1 MQNKLL
7 QVKTFLRAMG
17 KTLPGMPRDAKP
29 ANAELAK
36 TLIMEE
42 FEEYEEAAVLTID
55 HFDAL
60 VDLLYVALN
69 GYAYLAI
76 NPEPHLIAVTCKQ
89 PTKFNLA
96 PYVAQTAHRLI
107 MRPLCI
113 DECKKS
119 LDNLVANLVFA
130 AGVNNFNLDAGFD
143 IVHASN
149 MTKLWTKA
157 ELATIDQTYTW
168 TYTPALDL
176 YTVKRPDGKVVK
188 PPSFRPPDLTDLVNE
203 ARRSFGLSPVAT
215 APSSAP
221 SLPQQPD
228 V

>member
-7 QVKTFLRAMG
+7 QVKAFLRAMG
-17 KTLPGMPRDAKP
+17 KSLPGFPREAKP
-29 ANAELAK
+29 ANAELVK

-42 FEEYEEAAVLTID
+42 YEEYEEAHAMTID
-55 HFDAL
+55 HFDAI
-60 VDLLYVALN
+60 VDILYVALN

-96 PYVAQTAHRLI
+96 PYAALAAQRLVTK
-107 MRPLCI
+107 PLCI
-113 DECKKS
+113 DECKKA

-130 AGVNNFNLDAGFD
+130 AGVNNFNLDAAFD

-157 ELATIDQTYTW
+157 ELVEMCKGETW
-168 TYTPALDL
+168 TYVTELDR

-188 PPSFRPPDLTDLVNE
+188 PPSFRPPDLTDLTNE
-203 ARRSFGLSPVAT
+203 ARRSFGLVPGVRM
-215 APSSAP
+215 PLFAP

>member
-119 LDNLVANLVFA
+119 LDNLVANIIFA

-143 IVHASN
+143 IVHTSN

-157 ELATIDQTYTW
+157 ELVEMCKGETW
-168 TYTPALDL
+168 TYVVELDR

-188 PPSFRPPDLTDLVNE
+188 PPSFRRPDLTDLTNE
-203 ARRSFGLSPVAT
+203 ARRSFGLVPGARMPLFV
-215 APSSAP
+215 PLRP
-221 SLPQQPD
+221 PLPD

>member
-1 MQNKLL
+1 MQSKLL
-7 QVKTFLRAMG
+7 QVKAFMRAMG
-17 KTLPGMPRDAKP
+17 KSLPGFPREAKP
-29 ANAELAK
+29 ANAELVK

-42 FEEYEEAAVLTID
+42 YEEYEEAAAMTID
-55 HFDAL
+55 HFDAI
-60 VDLLYVALN
+60 VDILYVALN
-69 GYAYLAI
+69 GYAFLAI

-89 PTKFNLA
+89 PIKFNLA
-96 PYVAQTAHRLI
+96 PYAALAAQRLVT
-107 MRPLCI
+107 RPLCI

-143 IVHASN
+143 IVHTAN

-157 ELATIDQTYTW
+157 ELATMDGAYQW

-203 ARRSFGLSPVAT
+203 ARRSFGLALVAT
-215 APSSAP
+215 APSSTP